1 MYSNQYID
9 WRMSVFLHRNVAPHR
24 MRFGENIKLMDFL
37 SSLLAFAQRRA
48 KRLGPGQLA
57 ADESKCRL
65 TTHDEKNVRV
75 TEQVRLICT
84 MRFYRLKKFVT
95 NGRIKCIQLWH
106 MCTRKI
112 VSAAQQTIHAARL
125 AHTTHSERA
134 RAPAGTLAETTTAA
148 HAFYSYIY
156 IMFRAICERFS
167 IIVIRWFLYVYACAW
182 WPQPRAAVLGPRR
195 DDFRHEI

>member
-1 MYSNQYID
+1 MMTFENQ
-9 WRMSVFLHRNVAPHR
+9 
-24 MRFGENIKLMDFL
+24 
-37 SSLLAFAQRRA
+37 
-48 KRLGPGQLA
+48 
-57 ADESKCRL
+57 
-65 TTHDEKNVRV
+65 KNVRV

-112 VSAAQQTIHAARL
+112 VSAAPQTIHAARL

-167 IIVIRWFLYVYACAW
+167 IIVIRLFFYVYARKCVRLFAW